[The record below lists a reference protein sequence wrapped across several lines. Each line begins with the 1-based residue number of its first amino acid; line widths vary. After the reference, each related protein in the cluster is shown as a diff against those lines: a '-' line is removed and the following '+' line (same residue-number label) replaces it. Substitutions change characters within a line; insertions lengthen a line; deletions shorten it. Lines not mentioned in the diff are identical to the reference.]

1 MTPDDAISLFA
12 ELSLGLAGFAGVG
25 SAFAGRSREFLPME
39 RSRLISVVWL
49 SACVLAGSLAFV
61 SVSFVSESAS
71 LRASAAASMIAT
83 LAMILVMIPPL
94 VRAGSESNA
103 RSEKWVLPFS
113 IGLTIVSALLYA
125 FITWSPTS
133 FGLLAATF
141 SLQLFHSLWL
151 FVRLLTRGN

>member
-25 SAFAGRSREFLPME
+25 SAFAGRTREFRPLE
-39 RSRLISVVWL
+39 RLRLLSVVWI
-49 SACVLAGSLAFV
+49 SASVLAGSLAFV

-71 LRASAAASMIAT
+71 LRASAATSM
-83 LAMILVMIPPL
+83 LAMLVMLRVVVPPL
-94 VRAGSESNA
+94 VRAASDSNA
-103 RSEKWVLPFS
+103 QTEKWVPPVS
-113 IGLTIVSALLYA
+113 VGLGIVSALLYA

-141 SLQLFHSLWL
+141 SLQLLHSLWL
-151 FVRLLTRGN
+151 FVRLLTRAN